1 MANDDGQGGKYG
13 RMMAEYS
20 TILLLLPSA
29 TFAGYLIGS
38 WLDDWWGSEPLMAA
52 LGILLGAVVG
62 FHQIYRVL
70 MRKR

>member
-1 MANDDGQGGKYG
+1 MPDDDQRGGKYG

-20 TILLLLPSA
+20 TFLVLLPSA

-38 WLDDWWGSEPLMAA
+38 WLDAWWGSGPLMAA
-52 LGILLGAVVG
+52 VGILVGAVVG
-62 FHQIYRVL
+62 FHQMYRIL